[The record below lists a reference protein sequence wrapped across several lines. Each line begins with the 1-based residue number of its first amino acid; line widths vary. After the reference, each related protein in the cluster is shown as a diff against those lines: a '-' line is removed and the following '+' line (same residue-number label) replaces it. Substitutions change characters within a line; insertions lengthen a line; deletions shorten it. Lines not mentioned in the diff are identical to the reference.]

1 MESNFIESLRAS
13 VDAQWIE
20 IKRGAFWCRV
30 MERPVTLGFYRDLML
45 QMWHYSR
52 HNAMN
57 QAVATFVPAPEAL
70 LKFVY
75 RHASEELGHERMV
88 VHDLKSVG
96 IYDETDLNRPPL
108 PATEALIGYLY
119 YVALRYGA
127 VARLGY
133 NFWAERSHD
142 HVKELLAK
150 ISDDLN
156 LARQNVTFFSKHAET
171 DWAHAT
177 QVEQAL
183 ERFATSARDQA
194 LARQVATTSLFLTGQ
209 LLNQAASLHR

>member
-1 MESNFIESLRAS
+1 MGSTFIENMRTS
-13 VDAQWIE
+13 VDAQWGE
-20 IKRGAFWCRV
+20 IKQGVFWCRV

-45 QMWHYSR
+45 QMWHHSR

-70 LKFVY
+70 LKFFY
-75 RHASEELGHERMV
+75 RQAAEELGHERMV
-88 VHDLKSVG
+88 VHDLKSIG

-119 YVALRYGA
+119 YVGLRYGA

-133 NFWAERSHD
+133 SFWAERSHD
-142 HVKELLAK
+142 HVKELIAK

-156 LARQNVTFFSKHAET
+156 LAHQDVTFFSKHAQA
-171 DWAHAT
+171 DLMQAF

-183 ERFATSARDQA
+183 ERFAISSREQE

-209 LLNQAASLHR
+209 LLNQAAVRHL